1 MNFDE
6 WQRVEETAIGDKCL
20 QKLDEL
26 ETILLAT
33 KDACIRDPGNVSKQ
47 LTGSCTKTEQ
57 VFDDMKKM
65 EKRFNS
71 SMNKFGKALDRKFNF
86 NLEDIS
92 LHSSFEDKK
101 NELNTALALHFF
113 RQGETEIAH
122 SFCKEA
128 GIEEPP
134 NMVQAF
140 TLLNTILQGIRQH
153 DLQFAIDWALQC
165 RGYLERKGSNL
176 EFLLHRHQLLNEY
189 FQTQDVL
196 AAIHYCR
203 TYLTDFQDK
212 HLKEMQKLIG
222 ALFFS
227 SRSASVVSS
236 KMNGSHKGRSE
247 QHEINQLANDIPED
261 YRKVLRLDWKHLE
274 LIFVREFCAA
284 LGMSLD
290 SPVDIVVNAGS
301 IALPVLLKVSNI
313 MKQKHTEWTSQN
325 ELPVEIHLP
334 TNYHFHSVFTCPV
347 SKEQATEENPPMMM
361 SCGHVIA
368 QESLRQ
374 LSRNGS
380 QHFKCPYCPNENDA
394 ESSTRVY
401 F

>member
-1 MNFDE
+1 MNFEE

-26 ETILLAT
+26 ENNLLAT
-33 KDACIRDPGNVSKQ
+33 KDSCSKDPQNASKQ
-47 LTGSCTKTEQ
+47 IKSSCTKTEQ
-57 VFDDMKKM
+57 VFDDMKKL
-65 EKRFNS
+65 EKKFNS
-71 SMNKFGKALDRKFNF
+71 SMNKFGKTLDRKFNF

-101 NELNTALALHFF
+101 KELNTALALHFF

-153 DLQFAIDWALQC
+153 NLELAIDWALQC

-189 FQTQDVL
+189 FQNGDVL

-203 TYLTDFQDK
+203 TYLTEFQDK
-212 HLKEMQKLIG
+212 HLKEIQKLIG

-227 SRSASVVSS
+227 SRSADVLPSQ
-236 KMNGSHKGRSE
+236 KNGSQNGLSE
-247 QHEINQLANDIPED
+247 QEKLSQPPNDIPED

-334 TNYHFHSVFTCPV
+334 SNYHFHSVFTCPV

-368 QESLRQ
+368 RESLRQ

-394 ESSTRVY
+394 DSSIRVY